1 MAAIWMWIARDG
13 PQMPLRRI
21 TDESAKIV
29 SWAISGDF
37 LAASEPVSP
46 EIRGDLRPCVP

>member
-1 MAAIWMWIARDG
+1 MAAIWMWLAHYG
-13 PQMPLRRI
+13 PQMPLWHI
-21 TDESAKIV
+21 ADESGGNAP
-29 SWAISGDF
+29 WAISGDF